1 MPTLYYIAIYGTS
14 SYAISKSTPMIQKR
28 QDIDFKRYQVV
39 ADLTE
44 EIAQV
49 HGALDAVLYRVS

>member
-1 MPTLYYIAIYGTS
+1 MPTLYYIAIYGVST
-14 SYAISKSTPMIQKR
+14 YDISKSTLMTQKR
-28 QDIDFKRYQVV
+28 QDIDFERYQVV

-49 HGALDAVLYRVS
+49 HGAMDAVLYRVS